1 VARKPFVLLMPTPAT
16 TTRRADMTDGWF
28 AGTHGFIMGAEVEVR
43 TRYLNRWARGFEI
56 VAVDD
61 DGIRL
66 RRQSDGAILPVAIG
80 LQDVRPRQ

>member
-1 VARKPFVLLMPTPAT
+1 
-16 TTRRADMTDGWF
+16 MTDPRF
-28 AGTHGFIMGAEVEVR
+28 AGTHPFIMGAEVEVR

-61 DGIRL
+61 DGVRV

-80 LQDVRPRQ
+80 VQDVRPRQ

>member
-1 VARKPFVLLMPTPAT
+1 
-16 TTRRADMTDGWF
+16 
-28 AGTHGFIMGAEVEVR
+28 MGAEVEVR

-61 DGIRL
+61 DGVRL

-80 LQDVRPRQ
+80 VQDVRPRQ

>member
-1 VARKPFVLLMPTPAT
+1 
-16 TTRRADMTDGWF
+16 MTDPRF
-28 AGTHGFIMGAEVEVR
+28 AGTHRFIMGAEVEVR

-61 DGIRL
+61 DGVRL

-80 LQDVRPRQ
+80 VQDVRPRQ